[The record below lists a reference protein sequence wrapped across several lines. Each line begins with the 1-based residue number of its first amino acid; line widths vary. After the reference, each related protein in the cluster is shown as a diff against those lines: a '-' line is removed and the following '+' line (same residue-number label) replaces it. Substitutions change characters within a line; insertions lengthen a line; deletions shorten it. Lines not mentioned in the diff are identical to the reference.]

1 MSSPPKELTR
11 KERRRAVS
19 FSLATGSKLQL
30 EVETI
35 PSNVRLADV
44 DTIAECTDT
53 CFTVWD
59 TKSLKKPL
67 FVAENLPSQNPET
80 NLIFS
85 PDEKFLLTGTAG
97 AQAGV
102 LAGSAD
108 EERAREAK
116 ASGKEGGKV
125 VILRRDGLEVVRSL
139 SASSSS

>member
-1 MSSPPKELTR
+1 MR
-11 KERRRAVS
+11 
-19 FSLATGSKLQL
+19 
-30 EVETI
+30 
-35 PSNVRLADV
+35 
-44 DTIAECTDT
+44 C
-53 CFTVWD
+53 TVWD
-59 TKSLKKPL
+59 TRTLKKPL

-102 LAGSAD
+102 LAGAAD

-125 VILRRDGLEVVRSL
+125 VVLRRDGLEVVRSL
-139 SASSSS
+139 STSSPSPFARSKLMGIVVPCRYLVVFGCSRTLAFENQSSSFRRLDDAAFADSRLDRS